1 MGVLSKTGGAGG
13 GGSVS
18 SWGVPEGMMG
28 ILGNKSGGGRGGGV
42 CAYKVLLELWSSM
55 SC

>member
-1 MGVLSKTGGAGG
+1 MGVLSKTGGAG